1 MALVCNAR
9 DCSEEF
15 EPKAPR
21 QKYHNAE
28 CREREQA
35 ARNEE
40 TKVER
45 ALKQAENAK
54 HRQHLP
60 STFFDGTKL
69 EAVLM
74 DIRFELEDDKDAKN
88 STDEIISARVRAF
101 ASASRFGNSAEA
113 YGALIQLA
121 AAAAAR
127 AMRTP
132 GHIRR
137 PRGA

>member
-1 MALVCNAR
+1 MVLVCNAR

-21 QKYHNAE
+21 QKYHNVE

-35 ARNEE
+35 ARDEG
-40 TKVER
+40 TKAER
-45 ALKQAENAK
+45 ALRQAENAK

-60 STFFDGTKL
+60 STFFDGSKR

-74 DIRFELEDDKDAKN
+74 DIRFELEDDKHAQN
-88 STDEIISARVRAF
+88 STDEIIAARVRAF
-101 ASASRFGNSAEA
+101 ASAQRFGNSAEQ

-127 AMRTP
+127 ATRTP

-137 PRGA
+137 ARGA